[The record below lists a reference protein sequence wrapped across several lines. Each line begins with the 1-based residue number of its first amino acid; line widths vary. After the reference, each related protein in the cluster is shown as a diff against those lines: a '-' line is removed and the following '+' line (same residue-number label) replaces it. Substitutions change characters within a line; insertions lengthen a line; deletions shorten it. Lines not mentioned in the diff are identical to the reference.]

1 MITDIIRN
9 PAGLGVLTPE
19 GALGFFSA
27 DSVFVVDEEMTSALR
42 AHNLAFLAAYSSS
55 TDGARFRVGAVG
67 KTSMKRDWGLV
78 SLFLEESILRDL
90 YPVSGPVNTG
100 LTLFQRRNQEKSLY
114 RGIELLLE
122 YRNMEYPDASVYCP
136 VLFDRGVT
144 LGEYPG
150 LRECVTPVNA
160 GSPALDVLNLVAE
173 IPIDRRAAVVFS
185 ALKERIYSTVIHKEL
200 RRPGRLEVMQDR
212 HRPQPSGAVT
222 DAVYADVKRRGTGEI
237 TLTSQGL
244 DQLYASHPVELL
256 SEWAE
261 TTYPLDASRLREFVQ
276 FRDVALTTLALI
288 ASKAVLY
295 TAPPGAHLLERGKSD
310 PWNLYLLE
318 GSITLTPAEGATLV
332 VEGHSVSARSPVAFL
347 RPRKYSVTALT
358 KVTFLL
364 IHDEILAFVGARG

>member
-1 MITDIIRN
+1 MITDIIHN
-9 PAGLGVLTPE
+9 PVGLCVLTPE

-27 DSVFVVDEEMTSALR
+27 DNVFVVDEKMTSALR

-67 KTSMKRDWGLV
+67 KTSMKRDWGPT

-90 YPVSGPVNTG
+90 YPVSGPINTE

-144 LGEYPG
+144 LGAYPG
-150 LRECVTPVNA
+150 LCACVTPVNA
-160 GSPALDVLNLVAE
+160 DSAALDVLNLVAE
-173 IPIDRRAAVVFS
+173 IPIDRRESVLFG

-200 RRPGRLEVMQDR
+200 RRPGRLEVMQDL
-212 HRPQPSGAVT
+212 HRPQSPRVAT
-222 DAVYADVKRRGTGEI
+222 DAAYVDAKRRATGEI

-244 DQLYASHPVELL
+244 DQLNTRHPVELR
-256 SEWAE
+256 SQWAE
-261 TTYPLDASRLREFVQ
+261 TSYPLDAARLREFVQ

-332 VEGHSVSARSPVAFL
+332 VEGHSAGARSPVAFL

-364 IHDEILAFVGARG
+364 IHDEILACMGTRR